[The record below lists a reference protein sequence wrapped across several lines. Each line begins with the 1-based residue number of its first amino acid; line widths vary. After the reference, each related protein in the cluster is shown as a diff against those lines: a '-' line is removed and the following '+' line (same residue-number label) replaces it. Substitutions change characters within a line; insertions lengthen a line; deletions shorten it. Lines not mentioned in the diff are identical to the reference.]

1 MPTAQPQATDP
12 ISPALRQW
20 EIRLGTLSRLGLG
33 VFAISIIAIG
43 VENWICATTSTD
55 ALGPQY
61 KVLAVIP
68 FLPAIPWLAYVVGT
82 ILVACGV
89 GLLWKRTLRPSA
101 ITLGSL
107 LFLCTV
113 ILEVPKNAAEPLSI
127 SLRTGV
133 FEPAAMAALAWLVPD
148 WATLPRWLVRFARYL
163 LALSLIVFGVDH
175 FLALRFI
182 ASLLPNWIPWHV
194 FWVAF
199 FGLVFIAGGLSI
211 GLYVLLRWSAA
222 GVGLMFAIWV
232 FTLHA
237 PRVLGLY
244 GIPGAPRSP
253 DEWSSLFIA
262 VSLWGGLWAIMRN
275 SRARA

>member
-1 MPTAQPQATDP
+1 MMTVQPRTHDAFSPTQGEA
-12 ISPALRQW
+12 
-20 EIRLGTLSRLGLG
+20 RLGALARLGLV
-33 VFAISIIAIG
+33 VFAISILAIG
-43 VENWICATTSTD
+43 VENWICAHNSTD

-61 KVLAVIP
+61 KVLDVIP
-68 FLPAIPWLAYVVGT
+68 FLPAIPWLAYAVGA

-89 GLLWKRTLRPSA
+89 GLLWHRTQRPAA

-182 ASLLPNWIPWHV
+182 ASLLPSWIPGHV

-211 GLYVLLRWSAA
+211 GLDLLLRWGAA

-232 FTLHA
+232 FTLHG

-244 GIPGAPRSP
+244 GIPGAPRSAA
-253 DEWSSLFIA
+253 EWSSLFIA
-262 VSLWGGLWAIMRN
+262 VSLWGGLWAIIRDP
-275 SRARA
+275 REPV

>member
-1 MPTAQPQATDP
+1 MPTAQPQAADA
-12 ISPALRQW
+12 ISPALPQW
-20 EIRLGTLSRLGLG
+20 EARFVTLARIGLG

-43 VENWICATTSTD
+43 VENWVCANRSTD

-61 KVLAVIP
+61 KVLDVIP
-68 FLPAIPWLAYVVGT
+68 FLPAIPWLAYLVGA

-89 GLLWKRTLRPSA
+89 GLLWNRTLRPSA

-107 LFLCTV
+107 LFLSTL
-113 ILEVPKNAAEPLSI
+113 ILEVPKNAAEPLNI
-127 SLRTGV
+127 ALRTGV
-133 FEPAAMAALAWLVPD
+133 FEPAAMAALAWLMPN

-182 ASLLPNWIPWHV
+182 ASLLPSWIPWHV

-211 GLYVLLRWSAA
+211 GLDLLLRWGSA

-232 FTLHA
+232 FTLHG

-244 GIPGAPRSP
+244 GIPGAPRSAA
-253 DEWSSLFIA
+253 EWSSLFIA
-262 VSLWGGLWAIMRN
+262 VSLGGGLWALTRN
-275 SRARA
+275 APART